1 MTENGV
7 VGWMTIFIYLN
18 PTSGPNYRLL
28 KRYMTM
34 TKETN
39 DTEKLI
45 EVLEEELTYIRGEC
59 ERWHTLYVEEAKAR
73 KNLERLLMNRA
84 ERGYA

>member
-1 MTENGV
+1 MT
-7 VGWMTIFIYLN
+7 T
-18 PTSGPNYRLL
+18 T
-28 KRYMTM
+28 T
-34 TKETN
+34 